1 MPGLLDFISL
11 RDMFDGGGPG
21 AAGDTF
27 KGGPFSGFLNDL
39 GVKPMG
45 YLDRMAQMP
54 RPQPRPAALGQR
66 PPAMPPLPP
75 PDPYSLPITQTA
87 LPPPG
92 AMPNEELIRMI
103 LQALQAP
110 PGAIGYGPR

>member
-45 YLDRMAQMP
+45 YLDRMARSPRPMP
-54 RPQPRPAALGQR
+54 RPMGLALGGPTSTQ
-66 PPAMPPLPP
+66 PQAG
-75 PDPYSLPITQTA
+75 PITQTA

-92 AMPNEELIRMI
+92 AMPSEELIRMI